1 MTKSCFCEALV
12 VTVGCSS
19 LEPAGPKSFLR
30 VELNMSHASSRDG
43 EPKPPALLCSV
54 LQALA
59 IQGDLQHKFK
69 LFSKSQTLYSLLK
82 SVFIPLSHLIPINMK
97 LAPLYFFFFKTCD
110 HHVLSRMFSSLK
122 TVTEGIFFFL
132 HFFAAVYCHSS
143 ADDCIYTYVNQNLFS
158 TGFYHR
164 HPGQVLLKNMLKP
177 LVMYPS
183 LSVSVTEQQDEGIVL
198 ALHCLEESNK
208 ERSAPSQVYSKLL
221 LVLKTLHAYLLGTVR
236 LGSYRN
242 DKLCYKAV
250 TQ

>member
-19 LEPAGPKSFLR
+19 LEAAGPKSFLR

-97 LAPLYFFFFKTCD
+97 LAPLFFFFF
-110 HHVLSRMFSSLK
+110 LRL
-122 TVTEGIFFFL
+122 VTIM
-132 HFFAAVYCHSS
+132 C
-143 ADDCIYTYVNQNLFS
+143 
-158 TGFYHR
+158 
-164 HPGQVLLKNMLKP
+164 
-177 LVMYPS
+177 
-183 LSVSVTEQQDEGIVL
+183 
-198 ALHCLEESNK
+198 
-208 ERSAPSQVYSKLL
+208 
-221 LVLKTLHAYLLGTVR
+221 
-236 LGSYRN
+236 
-242 DKLCYKAV
+242 
-250 TQ
+250 

>member
-1 MTKSCFCEALV
+1 
-12 VTVGCSS
+12 
-19 LEPAGPKSFLR
+19 
-30 VELNMSHASSRDG
+30 
-43 EPKPPALLCSV
+43 
-54 LQALA
+54 
-59 IQGDLQHKFK
+59 
-69 LFSKSQTLYSLLK
+69 
-82 SVFIPLSHLIPINMK
+82 
-97 LAPLYFFFFKTCD
+97 
-110 HHVLSRMFSSLK
+110 MFSSLK